1 MAEKFELKAIISAV
15 DKMTPALKGI
25 RRGVRLTH
33 KTIKDIGREGRNLM
47 SSFGLPAGLA
57 FGAVAYGAVRAAR
70 AAMEYA
76 GSIQDATDRSGA
88 AIEPYQAMVNM
99 LGQVGGSAE
108 DAGVAFK
115 TFGKGAAT
123 AAAGA
128 DKNFAGLMK
137 KLNIPLK
144 DAKGQVRGLMDVL
157 PELADGFAKNTNPA
171 TRTRMATELFG
182 KSGTKLIPILAKG
195 SAAMKLWIAEQ
206 KRLGLIVDKDSIGA
220 LDDLGDS
227 LDVVKTQIR
236 AQLAV
241 ALAKLVPVIQPIIKS
256 MTEWIAAN
264 KELIQAKVV
273 EVVKEVAA
281 AIKKVDWVAFIKGV
295 KGTVNSVRE
304 FVAEVGGMK
313 NIVIGLGLAWI
324 AGPVAAV
331 LSIGGAV
338 ARAIVSLG
346 LLLFSVKSTA
356 TGYTV
361 MGAIPAINAALG
373 ASFVWLRTQA
383 LAAMLVLRMGGVAGL
398 ATVALQS
405 IMAGVAATGTALMG
419 AGKAVLLFSRALLLS
434 PLGIVMALATAAYL
448 VYKNWDKL
456 KSWFGQFWEWIK
468 TKAASIGAIMA
479 KALSPLAAG
488 KWLANK
494 AIELTAPSTTPQKAA
509 QTPLERSGAL
519 QLASGRQQLTGD
531 MTVRFENAPPGM
543 RVDPGKTNQ
552 PGVSMN
558 PDVGYRS
565 LAMGF

>member
-76 GSIQDATDRSGA
+76 GSIQDASDRTGA
-88 AIEPYQAMVNM
+88 SIESYQALVNM
-99 LGQVGGSAE
+99 LGQVGGGAE
-108 DAGVAFK
+108 DADMAFK
-115 TFGKGAAT
+115 TFNKGIAS

-128 DKNFAGLMK
+128 DKNFAGLMRQMK
-137 KLNIPLK
+137 IPLK
-144 DAKGQVRGLMDVL
+144 DSRGEIRGLIDTL
-157 PELADGFAKNTNPA
+157 PELADGFARNTNPA
-171 TRTRMATELFG
+171 IRSRMALELFG
-182 KSGTKLIPILAKG
+182 KSGLKMIPVLSKG
-195 SAAMKLWIAEQ
+195 RVEVEKWVAEQ
-206 KRLGLIVDKDSIGA
+206 KRLGLIVSNESVA
-220 LDDLGDS
+220 AMDDLGDS

-236 AQLAV
+236 AQFTT

-273 EVVKEVAA
+273 EVVKAVANWIKQTNWRQVGRDILDVMSSIGNVIQMLGGLKNVMIGIGIAFIAGPIAAILSIIGAAWRFGAGLIGLVGGWAKVGA
-281 AIKKVDWVAFIKGV
+281 AIKMVGMAF
-295 KGTVNSVRE
+295 T
-304 FVAEVGGMK
+304 FVARLFLL
-313 NIVIGLGLAWI
+313 NPIGLAVTAI
-324 AGPVAAV
+324 AG
-331 LSIGGAV
+331 G
-338 ARAIVSLG
+338 
-346 LLLFSVKSTA
+346 
-356 TGYTV
+356 
-361 MGAIPAINAALG
+361 
-373 ASFVWLRTQA
+373 
-383 LAAMLVLRMGGVAGL
+383 
-398 ATVALQS
+398 
-405 IMAGVAATGTALMG
+405 
-419 AGKAVLLFSRALLLS
+419 
-434 PLGIVMALATAAYL
+434 AYL
-448 VYKNWDKL
+448 IYKNWDKL